1 MKMNDQPVGDLP
13 TPRCGDSGKFIAKYL
28 ETGTGSRFP
37 RDAVRVGVLSGRWD
51 LPSDASGSYSVASR
65 LKTGWGRVSQTTGTG
80 FDGVPTV
87 RHEIILNP
95 SVEESDRSQR
105 IGPVRER
112 YFWLS
117 AVSNPCDPPIGA
129 LRHPLSLIKA
139 AAASQFPS
147 RCEAEALKCSC
158 QITRKPCRAS
168 SLFAI
173 VSKIVEGATSGSAV
187 DWKALGGERRLRHG
201 AAC

>member
-13 TPRCGDSGKFIAKYL
+13 TPRCGNSGKFIAKYL
-28 ETGTGSRFP
+28 ETGTGSQFP

-129 LRHPLSLIKA
+129 LRHPLSL
-139 AAASQFPS
+139 S
-147 RCEAEALKCSC
+147 RPPPQANFRQDVK
-158 QITRKPCRAS
+158 RKPSNAVAKSLGSPAEQVAS
-168 SLFAI
+168 SQSSQKSLREQR
-173 VSKIVEGATSGSAV
+173 VV
-187 DWKALGGERRLRHG
+187 AL
-201 AAC
+201 